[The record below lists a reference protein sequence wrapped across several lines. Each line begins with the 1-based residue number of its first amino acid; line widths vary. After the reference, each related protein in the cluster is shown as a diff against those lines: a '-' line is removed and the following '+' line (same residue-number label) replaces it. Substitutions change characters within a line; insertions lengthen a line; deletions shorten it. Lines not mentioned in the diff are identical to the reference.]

1 VSDVACDYYEL
12 WLHAGNGA
20 GSTGSTLVK
29 IQAMNNLAVT
39 KLKQFAAAGRVT
51 YCHYIFCASGNIF

>member
-1 VSDVACDYYEL
+1 VSDAACDYYEL

-51 YCHYIFCASGNIF
+51 YCH